1 MWFKNLKIYRFS
13 KPFSID
19 SEQLETLLTEKS
31 FKPCA
36 STQAS
41 SFGWVSP
48 LGNSQDDNSVL
59 LTHTIAKTT
68 MLCVRQ
74 EERILPSSV
83 INDSLNEKLDAIQTE
98 TGRRPVGKHKQSI
111 KDELILTLLPKAFT
125 RSKRTYAYFDQ
136 DTQLMIV
143 DASSNN
149 KAEELVELLRQTL
162 GSLPVVPLKTNTLPS
177 ILMTSWLKGNDLE
190 DDFLI
195 KDECELRESDDE
207 GAILRCKRQD
217 LGSDEIQMHLDSGKE
232 VTKLAINW
240 NDALECIIE
249 DDFSIKRLKFS
260 DELLDQ
266 ASDDGAEDASAAFDA
281 DFNIMTGE
289 LARFI
294 PRLVEVFGGEQNS
307 STKTTSDPSSAVPTI
322 TSTAA

>member
-19 SEQLETLLTEKS
+19 TEQLETQLAEKS
-31 FKPCA
+31 FQPCG

-48 LGNSQDDNSVL
+48 LGDSSTL
-59 LTHTIAKTT
+59 LTHSIGKTT
-68 MLCVRQ
+68 MICVRQ

-83 INDSLNEKLDAIQTE
+83 VNDALNEKLDAIQTE

-125 RSKRTYAYFDQ
+125 RSKRAYAYLDQ
-136 DTQLMIV
+136 KAQTLIV
-143 DASSNN
+143 DAASNN
-149 KAEELVELLRQTL
+149 KAEELVELLRQSL
-162 GSLPVVPLKTNTLPS
+162 GSLPAVPLKTNTLPVL
-177 ILMTSWLKGNDLE
+177 LMTNWLKGNNLK

-195 KDECELRESDDE
+195 KDECELKESDDE

-232 VTKLAINW
+232 VTKLAVNW
-240 NDALECIIE
+240 NDTIECIIQ
-249 DDFSIKRLKFS
+249 DDLAIKRLKFS

-266 ASDDGAEDASAAFDA
+266 AADDGAEDAAARFDA
-281 DFNIMTGE
+281 DFNLMTGE
-289 LARFI
+289 LSRFI
-294 PRLVEVFGGEQNS
+294 PRLIEVLGGEQQ
-307 STKTTSDPSSAVPTI
+307 SAIKP
-322 TSTAA
+322 

>member
-13 KPFSID
+13 KPFSIAA
-19 SEQLETLLTEKS
+19 EQLESQLSEKS
-31 FKPCA
+31 FQPCG

-41 SFGWVSP
+41 SFGWVAP
-48 LGNSQDDNSVL
+48 MGHSQEGSEVL
-59 LTHTIAKTT
+59 LTHTIGKQT

-83 INDSLNEKLDAIQTE
+83 INDALNEKLDLLQAE
-98 TGRRPVGKHKQSI
+98 SGRRPVGKHKQSI
-111 KDELILTLLPKAFT
+111 KDELILTLLPRAFT
-125 RSKRTYAYFDQ
+125 RSKRTYAYIDL
-136 DTQLMIV
+136 DAQLMIV

-162 GSLPVVPLKTNTLPS
+162 GSLPVIPLKTNNLPA
-177 ILMTSWLKGNDLE
+177 ILMTSWLKGKDLK
-190 DDFLI
+190 DDFVI

-217 LGSDEIQMHLDSGKE
+217 LSSDEIQNHLNSGKE

-240 NDALECIIE
+240 NDTIDCIIE
-249 DDFSIKRLKFS
+249 DDLSIKRLKFS
-260 DELLDQ
+260 DELLEQ
-266 ASDDGAEDASAAFDA
+266 AADDGAEDAAAQFDA
-281 DFNIMTGE
+281 DFNLMSGE

-294 PRLVEVFGGEQNS
+294 PRLIEVFGGEQTSAIKS
-307 STKTTSDPSSAVPTI
+307 SS
-322 TSTAA
+322 

>member
-19 SEQLETLLTEKS
+19 SEQLDTQLTEKS
-31 FKPCA
+31 FQPCA

-41 SFGWVSP
+41 SSGWIAP
-48 LGNSQDDNSVL
+48 LGSADNSTL
-59 LTHTIAKTT
+59 LTHTIGQST

-83 INDSLNEKLDAIQTE
+83 INDALNEKLDAMQAE
-98 TGRRPVGKHKQSI
+98 SGRRPVGKHKQSI

-125 RSKRTYAYFDQ
+125 RSKRTYAYLDQ

-143 DASSNN
+143 DASSSN

-162 GSLPVVPLKTNTLPS
+162 GSLPVVPLKTKTLPTL
-177 ILMTSWLKGNDLE
+177 LMTSWLKGNDLK

-217 LGSDEIQMHLDSGKE
+217 LSSDEIQMHLNSGKE
-232 VTKLAINW
+232 VTKLAVNW
-240 NDALECIIE
+240 NDRIECIIE
-249 DDFSIKRLKFS
+249 DDLSIKRLKFS
-260 DELLDQ
+260 DELLEQ
-266 ASDDGAEDASAAFDA
+266 AADDGAEDAAAQFDA
-281 DFNIMTGE
+281 DFNLMTGE

-294 PRLVEVFGGEQNS
+294 PRLVAVLGGEQSAALN
-307 STKTTSDPSSAVPTI
+307 TSQ
-322 TSTAA
+322 

>member
-1 MWFKNLKIYRFS
+1 MWFKNLKLYRFS

-19 SEQLETLLTEKS
+19 NEQLETHLNEKS
-31 FKPCA
+31 FKPCG

-41 SFGWVSP
+41 SFGWVPP
-48 LGNSQDDNSVL
+48 LGNTQENNTTL
-59 LTHTIAKTT
+59 LTHTIGKTT
-68 MLCVRQ
+68 MLCVRL

-83 INDSLNEKLDAIQTE
+83 INDALNEKLDLMQAE
-98 TGRRPVGKHKQSI
+98 SGRRPVGKHKQSI

-125 RSKRTYAYFDQ
+125 RSKRTYAYLDQ
-136 DTQLMIV
+136 EAQLMIV
-143 DASSNN
+143 DASSSN

-162 GSLPVVPLKTNTLPS
+162 GSLPVVPLKTNTLPTL
-177 ILMTSWLKGNDLE
+177 LMTSWLKGNDLE

-195 KDECELRESDDE
+195 KDECEMRESDDE

-240 NDALECIIE
+240 NDTLECILE
-249 DDFSIKRLKFS
+249 DDLAIKRLKFS
-260 DELLDQ
+260 DELLVQ
-266 ASDDGAEDASAAFDA
+266 AADDGAEDAAAQFDA
-281 DFNIMTGE
+281 DFNLMTGE

-294 PRLVEVFGGEQNS
+294 PRLVEVLSGEQNS
-307 STKTTSDPSSAVPTI
+307 ALN
-322 TSTAA
+322 

>member
-19 SEQLETLLTEKS
+19 SEQLEAHLNEKS
-31 FKPCA
+31 FQPCA

-41 SFGWVSP
+41 SFGWVPP
-48 LGNSQDDNSVL
+48 LSNNNNDNSVL
-59 LTHTIAKTT
+59 LTHTIGKAI

-83 INDSLNEKLDAIQTE
+83 INDALNEKLDLMQAE
-98 TGRRPVGKHKQSI
+98 SGRRPVGKHKQSI
-111 KDELILTLLPKAFT
+111 KDELILTLLPQAFT
-125 RSKRTYAYFDQ
+125 RSKRTYAYLDQ
-136 DTQLMIV
+136 EAQLMIV

-162 GSLPVVPLKTNTLPS
+162 GSLPVVPLKTNTLPTL
-177 ILMTSWLKGNDLE
+177 LMTNWLKGNDLK

-207 GAILRCKRQD
+207 GAIIRCKRQD
-217 LGSDEIQMHLDSGKE
+217 LSSDEIQMHLDSGKE
-232 VTKLAINW
+232 VTKLAVNW
-240 NDALECIIE
+240 NDTIECIIE
-249 DDFSIKRLKFS
+249 DDLSIKRLKFS

-266 ASDDGAEDASAAFDA
+266 AADDGAEDAAAQFDA
-281 DFNIMTGE
+281 DFNLMTGE

-294 PRLVEVFGGEQNS
+294 PRLVEVLGGEQNS
-307 STKTTSDPSSAVPTI
+307 AIIK
-322 TSTAA
+322 

>member
-13 KPFSID
+13 KVFSINA
-19 SEQLETLLTEKS
+19 EQLEKQLSEKS
-31 FKPCA
+31 FQPCG

-41 SFGWVSP
+41 SFGWVAP
-48 LGNSQDDNSVL
+48 MGQTQDGNEVL
-59 LTHTIAKTT
+59 LTHTIGKQT

-83 INDSLNEKLDAIQTE
+83 INDALNEKLDQLQAE
-98 TGRRPVGKHKQSI
+98 SGRRPVGKHKQSI
-111 KDELILTLLPKAFT
+111 KDELILTLLPRAFT
-125 RSKRTYAYFDQ
+125 RSKRTYAYIDL

-162 GSLPVVPLKTNTLPS
+162 GSLPVVPLKTNKLPT
-177 ILMTSWLKGNDLE
+177 ILMTSWLKAKDLK
-190 DDFLI
+190 DDFII

-217 LGSDEIQMHLDSGKE
+217 LSSDEIQNHLNSGKE

-240 NDALECIIE
+240 DDTIDCIIE
-249 DDFSIKRLKFS
+249 DDLSIKRLKFS
-260 DELLDQ
+260 DELLEQ
-266 ASDDGAEDASAAFDA
+266 AADDGAEDAAAQFDA
-281 DFNIMTGE
+281 DFNLMSGE

-294 PRLVEVFGGEQNS
+294 PRLIEVFGGEQTS
-307 STKTTSDPSSAVPTI
+307 AIKTTKG
-322 TSTAA
+322 

>member
-19 SEQLETLLTEKS
+19 SEQLEAQLSEKS
-31 FKPCA
+31 FQPCA

-48 LGNSQDDNSVL
+48 LGNNNDNSVL
-59 LTHTIAKTT
+59 LTHTIGKST

-83 INDSLNEKLDAIQTE
+83 INDALNEKLDLMQAE
-98 TGRRPVGKHKQSI
+98 SGRRPVGKHKQSI
-111 KDELILTLLPKAFT
+111 KDELVLTLLPKAFT

-136 DTQLMIV
+136 DTQLMFV

-162 GSLPVVPLKTNTLPS
+162 GSLPVVPLKTNTLP
-177 ILMTSWLKGNDLE
+177 ILIMTSWLKGNDLK

-217 LGSDEIQMHLDSGKE
+217 LSSEEIQMHLDNGKE
-232 VTKLAINW
+232 VTKLAVSW
-240 NDALECIIE
+240 NDTLECIIE
-249 DDFSIKRLKFS
+249 DDLSIKRLKFS
-260 DELLDQ
+260 DELLEQ
-266 ASDDGAEDASAAFDA
+266 AADDGAEDAAAQFDA
-281 DFNIMTGE
+281 DFNLMTGE

-294 PRLVEVFGGEQNS
+294 PRLIEVMGGEQNS
-307 STKTTSDPSSAVPTI
+307 AIKAPSTSEK
-322 TSTAA
+322 

>member
-1 MWFKNLKIYRFS
+1 MWFKNLKLYRFS

-19 SEQLETLLTEKS
+19 NEQLETHLNEKS
-31 FKPCA
+31 FKPCG

-41 SFGWVSP
+41 SFGWVPP
-48 LGNSQDDNSVL
+48 LGNTQENNATL
-59 LTHTIAKTT
+59 LTHTIGKTT
-68 MLCVRQ
+68 MLCVRL

-83 INDSLNEKLDAIQTE
+83 INDALNEKLDLMQAE
-98 TGRRPVGKHKQSI
+98 SGRRPVGKHKQSI

-125 RSKRTYAYFDQ
+125 RSKRTYAYLDQ
-136 DTQLMIV
+136 EAQLMIV
-143 DASSNN
+143 DASSSN

-162 GSLPVVPLKTNTLPS
+162 GSLPVVPLKTNTLPTL
-177 ILMTSWLKGNDLE
+177 LMTNWIKGNDLE

-195 KDECELRESDDE
+195 KDECEMRESDDE

-240 NDALECIIE
+240 NDTLECILE
-249 DDFSIKRLKFS
+249 DDLAIKRLKFS

-266 ASDDGAEDASAAFDA
+266 AADDGAEDAAAQFDA
-281 DFNIMTGE
+281 DFNLMTGE

-294 PRLVEVFGGEQNS
+294 PRLVEVLSGEQNS
-307 STKTTSDPSSAVPTI
+307 ALN
-322 TSTAA
+322 

>member
-19 SEQLETLLTEKS
+19 AELLESQLSEKS
-31 FKPCA
+31 FQPCG

-41 SFGWVSP
+41 SFGWVAP
-48 LGNSQDDNSVL
+48 MGQSQNGSEVL
-59 LTHTIAKTT
+59 LTHTIGKQT

-83 INDSLNEKLDAIQTE
+83 INDALNEKLDLLQAE
-98 TGRRPVGKHKQSI
+98 SGRRPVGKHKQSI
-111 KDELILTLLPKAFT
+111 KDELILTLLPRAFT
-125 RSKRTYAYFDQ
+125 RSKRTYAYIDL
-136 DTQLMIV
+136 DAQLMIV

-162 GSLPVVPLKTNTLPS
+162 GSLPVIPLKTNSLPT
-177 ILMTSWLKGNDLE
+177 ILMTSWLKGKDLK
-190 DDFLI
+190 DDFVI

-217 LGSDEIQMHLDSGKE
+217 LSSDEIQNHLNSGKE

-240 NDALECIIE
+240 NDTIDCIIE
-249 DDFSIKRLKFS
+249 DDLSIKRLKFS
-260 DELLDQ
+260 DELLEQ
-266 ASDDGAEDASAAFDA
+266 AADDGAEDAAAQFDA
-281 DFNIMTGE
+281 DFNLMSGE

-294 PRLVEVFGGEQNS
+294 PRLIEVFGGEQTSAIKS
-307 STKTTSDPSSAVPTI
+307 SS
-322 TSTAA
+322 

>member
-19 SEQLETLLTEKS
+19 SEQLEAQLSEKS
-31 FKPCA
+31 FQPCA

-48 LGNSQDDNSVL
+48 LGNNSNDSSVL
-59 LTHTIAKTT
+59 LTHTIGKST

-83 INDSLNEKLDAIQTE
+83 INDALNEKLDLMQAE
-98 TGRRPVGKHKQSI
+98 SGRRPVGKHKQSI
-111 KDELILTLLPKAFT
+111 KDELVLTLLPKAFT

-136 DTQLMIV
+136 DTQLMFV

-162 GSLPVVPLKTNTLPS
+162 GSLPVVPLKTNTLP
-177 ILMTSWLKGNDLE
+177 IIMMTSWLKGNDLK

-217 LGSDEIQMHLDSGKE
+217 LSSEEIQMHLDSGKE
-232 VTKLAINW
+232 VTKLAVSW
-240 NDALECIIE
+240 NDSLECIIE
-249 DDFSIKRLKFS
+249 DDLSIKRLKFS
-260 DELLDQ
+260 DELLEQ
-266 ASDDGAEDASAAFDA
+266 AADDGAEDAAAQFDA
-281 DFNIMTGE
+281 DFNLMTGE

-294 PRLVEVFGGEQNS
+294 PRLVEVMGGEQNS
-307 STKTTSDPSSAVPTI
+307 AIKAPSTI
-322 TSTAA
+322 EQ

>member
-19 SEQLETLLTEKS
+19 SEQLETQLAEKS
-31 FKPCA
+31 FQPCG

-41 SFGWVSP
+41 SFGWVAP
-48 LGNSQDDNSVL
+48 LSSNDNDSIA
-59 LTHTIAKTT
+59 LTHSIAKTT
-68 MLCVRQ
+68 MICVRL

-111 KDELILTLLPKAFT
+111 RDELILTLLPKAFT
-125 RSKRTYAYFDQ
+125 RSKRSYAYLDQ
-136 DTQLMIV
+136 DAQLLIV

-162 GSLPVVPLKTNTLPS
+162 GSLPVMPLKTNTLP
-177 ILMTSWLKGNDLE
+177 ILLMTNWLKGNDLK
-190 DDFLI
+190 DDFEI
-195 KDECELRESDDE
+195 KDECELREADDE

-217 LGSDEIQMHLDSGKE
+217 LRSDEIQMHLDNGKE
-232 VTKLAINW
+232 VTKLAVNW
-240 NDALECIIE
+240 SDRLECIIE
-249 DDFSIKRLKFS
+249 DDLSIKRLKFS

-266 ASDDGAEDASAAFDA
+266 ASDDGAEDAAAQFDA
-281 DFNIMTGE
+281 DFNLMTGE
-289 LARFI
+289 LAHFI
-294 PRLVEVFGGEQNS
+294 PRLVEVLGGEQTS
-307 STKTTSDPSSAVPTI
+307 AIKT
-322 TSTAA
+322 

>member
-19 SEQLETLLTEKS
+19 IEELETHLNEKS
-31 FKPCA
+31 FQPCG

-41 SFGWVSP
+41 SFGWVPP
-48 LGNSQDDNSVL
+48 LGNTQDNNSTQ
-59 LTHTIAKTT
+59 LTHTIGKTT

-83 INDSLNEKLDAIQTE
+83 INDTLNEKLDTMQAE

-111 KDELILTLLPKAFT
+111 KDEVILDLLPRAFT
-125 RSKRTYAYFDQ
+125 RSKRSYAYLDQ
-136 DTQLMIV
+136 DSQFMVV

-149 KAEELVELLRQTL
+149 KAEELVELLRQSL
-162 GSLPVVPLKTNTLPS
+162 GSLPVVPLKTKTLPAV
-177 ILMTSWLKGNDLE
+177 LMTNWLKGNDLK

-195 KDECELRESDDE
+195 KDECELQESDDD

-217 LGSDEIQMHLDSGKE
+217 LSSDEIQMHLDSGKE
-232 VTKLAINW
+232 VTKLAVNW
-240 NDALECIIE
+240 NDTIECILQ
-249 DDFSIKRLKFS
+249 DDLAIKRLKFS
-260 DELLDQ
+260 DELLEQ
-266 ASDDGAEDASAAFDA
+266 ASNDGAEDAAAQFDA
-281 DFNIMTGE
+281 DFNLMTGE

-294 PRLVEVFGGEQNS
+294 PRLIEVLGGEQS
-307 STKTTSDPSSAVPTI
+307 STVKP
-322 TSTAA
+322 